1 MKTLQGK
8 ISLYINAAFVF
19 AALVIILDLILPRS
33 VVNDEV
39 KSIAIERQQ
48 YFNAANNSHY
58 SYKVITGEHQFSV
71 DEEFARS
78 VRAKDQI
85 VYSIS
90 RIFKEVNWYKLPSSE
105 NRETYSL
112 RIMTAIG
119 VPLLMLISI
128 LVSYRIKKD
137 ISILVFVLQVIMI
150 VDLIY
155 LLI

>member
-1 MKTLQGK
+1 MKKDHDK
-8 ISLYINAAFVF
+8 ISLSINAAFVL
-19 AALVIILDLILPRS
+19 AALVMMLDLFVTGS
-33 VVNDEV
+33 VINDEV
-39 KSIAIERQQ
+39 KSIATERQQ
-48 YFNAANNSHY
+48 YYNAANNHHY

-71 DEEFARS
+71 NEEFARS

-105 NRETYSL
+105 THETYSL

-155 LLI
+155 LLM